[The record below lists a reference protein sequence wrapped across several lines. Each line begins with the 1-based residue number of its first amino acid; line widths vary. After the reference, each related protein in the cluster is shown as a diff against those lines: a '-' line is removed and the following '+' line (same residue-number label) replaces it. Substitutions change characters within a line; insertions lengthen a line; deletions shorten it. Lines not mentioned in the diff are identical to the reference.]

1 MDCELKRIYLPYIC
15 LILFSL
21 RYIASFTQNF
31 PATDTYCKINQMKFS
46 HADMLVS
53 IHTLLTALD
62 GNGEDGVRTGAMFI
76 HVCGTNRP

>member
-1 MDCELKRIYLPYIC
+1 MTVHRERETRANAGSYGGHLEVHFCFYQ
-15 LILFSL
+15 
-21 RYIASFTQNF
+21 A
-31 PATDTYCKINQMKFS
+31 ADTYCKINQMKFS

-62 GNGEDGVRTGAMFI
+62 GDGEDSVRTGAVFI